1 MSNKFLPEQEMLLKL
16 DYWLAK
22 QEAAPVRSIERVE
35 AGADPR
41 AESFRV
47 EERAPAE
54 TQRLTHPGESGKV
67 QTKIYELVHRGG
79 RTFERARTAWVNPEV
94 AQRLNQRKVATDW
107 IHTLGNYLPIYFV
120 GGYIRDKYFKKVSK
134 DVDIIALTPLANVKQ
149 IFDNLGIKY
158 SEHSNA
164 FARLKFHVGD
174 LKIDMISTTADG
186 LLDNLRQRDFTIN
199 AIAQSVTGQFYDPY
213 HGLDDI
219 KAKVLRTPAD
229 RSLESFTEDS
239 SRILRAARFL
249 SDFPVKPHGS
259 LLAAM
264 PDASELVG
272 NLKPDRIGWEL
283 KKILKTEKPWIGL
296 RFLSTYDIIQYICSD
311 LNKLR
316 GLKQKGRRKDV
327 WDHTLRSLKAA
338 KSTDLILNLALL
350 FHDVGKGAIEKVN
363 GNFPGH
369 ADPGSKLTEKT
380 LTRLGFNKN
389 TISRVSNLIANHKF
403 LDEMKQDPDVDE
415 IKKLVLE
422 LRGDLNR
429 FFELMKAD
437 SKGAGDLSEDAK
449 KLETFIRSVKSSLPD
464 EAGEEDETEIQKL
477 DEVPRPER
485 KDGVLLE
492 KSGDPTPS
500 IESKVLNE
508 IDESMFLLS
517 EDYPVAAEV
526 EDLIK
531 LVGKK

>member
-1 MSNKFLPEQEMLLKL
+1 MSNKFLPEQEMVLKL

-22 QEAAPVRSIERVE
+22 QEAASIAPVERVE
-35 AGADPR
+35 AGEDPR

-54 TQRLTHPGESGKV
+54 TQKLTHPGESGKV

-107 IHTLGNYLPIYFV
+107 IRTLGNYLPIYFV

-174 LKIDMISTTADG
+174 LKVDMISTTADG
-186 LLDNLRQRDFTIN
+186 LMDNLRQRDFTIN

-219 KAKVLRTPAD
+219 KAKILRTPVN
-229 RSLESFTEDS
+229 RSLESFTEDP
-239 SRILRAARFL
+239 SRIFRAARFL
-249 SDFPVKPHGS
+249 SDFPIKPHDS
-259 LLAAM
+259 LLMAM
-264 PDASELVG
+264 PDAAESVG
-272 NLKPDRIGWEL
+272 TLKSDRIGWEL
-283 KKILKTEKPWIGL
+283 KKILQTEKPWIGL
-296 RFLSTYDIIQYICSD
+296 RFLSTYDIIQHICPD

-316 GLKQKGRRKDV
+316 ELKQKGRRKDV
-327 WDHTLRSLKAA
+327 WHHTLSALRSA
-338 KSTDLILNLALL
+338 KSTDLILNLAIL
-350 FHDVGKGAIEKVN
+350 FHDVGKGAVEKVN

-369 ADPGSKLTEKT
+369 ASPGSTLTEKT
-380 LTRLGFNKN
+380 LSSLGYNKN
-389 TISRVSNLIANHKF
+389 IISRVSNLVSNHKF
-403 LDEMKQDPDVDE
+403 IDEMKNDFDVDE
-415 IKKLVLE
+415 AKKLVLE
-422 LRGDLNR
+422 LRGDLGR
-429 FFELMKAD
+429 FFKLTYA
-437 SKGAGDLSEDAK
+437 DAK
-449 KLETFIRSVKSSLPD
+449 AAGSSKEEVQKIEDLIRDIKSSLPD
-464 EAGEEDETEIQKL
+464 EAGEDDETEIQKL
-477 DEVPRPER
+477 DEVPPPER
-485 KDGVLLE
+485 KDNVLLE
-492 KSGDPTPS
+492 KSDNLAS
-500 IESKVLNE
+500 SVKSRVLNE

-517 EDYPVAAEV
+517 EDYDIAAEM
-526 EDLIK
+526 DHLIE
-531 LVGKK
+531 LAGKK